1 MREEIILDLVL
12 NSTWD
17 LFQMPQLR
25 ELQCTQIQH
34 ACRNI
39 QRAKK
44 PLFLV
49 PKKILQQNNQECKK
63 IKIKNITHLLRK
75 MLERRRT

>member
-39 QRAKK
+39 QRAKRAS
-44 PLFLV
+44 
-49 PKKILQQNNQECKK
+49 ISCAQ
-63 IKIKNITHLLRK
+63 KNSPAKQSR
-75 MLERRRT
+75 M